1 MRETHMATHLYKKTE
16 ELSDLSEGR
25 HEPVGGRHHPQVL
38 AQSEVG
44 ECASEAKKKKNSNPF
59 FIFRSISAVL
69 NLCDQPSPKVLRTFK
84 KSSYYYLYTQNR
96 FYYFTNTVCF
106 TDLDICS

>member
-1 MRETHMATHLYKKTE
+1 MRKTHMATYLYKKTE

-44 ECASEAKKKKNSNPF
+44 ECASEARKKKIQEIFFSNQ
-59 FIFRSISAVL
+59 ISIHFSGYQPLCSAH
-69 NLCDQPSPKVLRTFK
+69 P
-84 KSSYYYLYTQNR
+84 
-96 FYYFTNTVCF
+96 
-106 TDLDICS
+106 